1 MQRFLTRYAAFFGL
15 PDVWRLLAIAL
26 VARMPV
32 GMMSLALLMHLRE
45 LSGSFAFAGGAVG
58 TYLVAM
64 ACSAPVVGRVVDRY
78 GPRGTLVVT
87 GTVQPLMLGLLLFA
101 HPLQL
106 PGAVIATITM
116 VAGAFSPPISVLTRT
131 LWRHRFDREEDRR
144 TAFAVDSV
152 LIEVN
157 FTVGPALIAL
167 VLLFGT
173 AAAALG
179 LTLLFAASAAPLFL
193 LSRAPR
199 YWKLTRD
206 GDRHLLGPLTEPR
219 LLLTYATSGAL
230 TFGFGMLEVGYPGF
244 GAALGS
250 PALGGALLAICS
262 IGSACGGFAY
272 GGMHFALPVE
282 RQLSR
287 FLLAMALPTAAQAF
301 VVSAWLLAPLALI
314 AGLLI
319 APSLTAL
326 SLLVIRYAPGRYA
339 TEAFTW
345 MSTCIVTGVGTGMAV
360 GGQLVEAHGPPAAFA
375 AAGAAGVVAAVLS
388 LSLRGRAGRS

>member
-1 MQRFLTRYAAFFGL
+1 MQRLLSRYTAFFGL
-15 PDVWRLLAIAL
+15 PDVWRLFAIAL
-26 VARMPV
+26 IARMPV
-32 GMMSLALLMHLRE
+32 GMMTFALLMHLRE

-64 ACSAPVVGRVVDRY
+64 ACAAPVVGRVVDRY
-78 GPRGTLVVT
+78 GPRGTLIVT
-87 GTVQPLMLGLLLFA
+87 GTVQPLLLGLLLLA
-101 HPLQL
+101 RPLGL
-106 PGAVIATITM
+106 TGATIATTTM
-116 VAGAFSPPISVLTRT
+116 IAGAFSPPISVLTRT

-144 TAFAVDSV
+144 TAYAVDSV
-152 LIEVN
+152 LIEFN

-167 VLLFGT
+167 VLLLGT
-173 AAAALG
+173 PAAALG
-179 LTLLFAASAAPLFL
+179 LTLLFVVSAAPLFL
-193 LSRAPR
+193 LSPARR
-199 YWKLTRD
+199 YWKLARD
-206 GDRHLLGPLTEPR
+206 ADRHLLGPLTEPR

-230 TFGFGMLEVGYPGF
+230 TFGFGMLEVAYPGV
-244 GAALGS
+244 GTARGS

-272 GGMHFALPVE
+272 GGMHFSLPVE
-282 RQLSR
+282 RQLPR
-287 FLLAMALPTAAQAF
+287 FLLAMAVPTALQAF
-301 VVSAWLLAPLALI
+301 VDSPWALAPLAFV

-360 GGQLVEAHGPPAAFA
+360 GGQLVEAHGPSVAFVT
-375 AAGAAGVVAAVLS
+375 AGAAGVVAAILS
-388 LSLRGRAGRS
+388 LSLRHRSPG